1 MSIDKRCL
9 FTSRLRLFI
18 QRYALASICVHMCRF
33 LSLARNRVE
42 LMINWCTEKSM
53 FESIVPVFV
62 MAYAFMLRLPSEAL
76 PIVVGP
82 SDDASSFFKEGD
94 TVVLELKRRKNKPRG
109 SRLVRKCWC
118 STSPVCALIGSCVL
132 WLPLVYCLVGHMP
145 RACTWVVFGWQKSW

>member
-1 MSIDKRCL
+1 M
-9 FTSRLRLFI
+9 
-18 QRYALASICVHMCRF
+18 HMCSF
-33 LSLARNRVE
+33 LSLARSRVE

-118 STSPVCALIGSCVL
+118 NTSPVCALIGSCVL
-132 WLPLVYCLVGHMP
+132 
-145 RACTWVVFGWQKSW
+145 

>member
-1 MSIDKRCL
+1 
-9 FTSRLRLFI
+9 
-18 QRYALASICVHMCRF
+18 MCRF
-33 LSLARNRVE
+33 LSLARSRVE

-82 SDDASSFFKEGD
+82 SDDAASFFKEGD

-132 WLPLVYCLVGHMP
+132 
-145 RACTWVVFGWQKSW
+145 